1 MFRRYNTPYKDKS
14 YSGVLLFFSLSM
26 KGLVLNSVHA
36 ALSMVKNK
44 NENTARETERITL
57 ARKLLLEEDE
67 GIMLLARFLN

>member
-1 MFRRYNTPYKDKS
+1 
-14 YSGVLLFFSLSM
+14 M